1 MGIYLPNDA
10 VWNVVNLSKTFLP
23 PVIIVL
29 PFPSPMNIKFLF
41 FLPTFKL
48 LSSYLKKFKLYNK
61 YNLFFTLSRIFFK
74 IKCFKEKLDS
84 FWTRNKQ
91 TGSRK

>member
-61 YNLFFTLSRIFFK
+61 YNLFFTLSRIFIIKKKNQMLQRK
-74 IKCFKEKLDS
+74 IRYLSDM
-84 FWTRNKQ
+84 
-91 TGSRK
+91 